1 MRGEFGDGAR
11 HRRREHQCLPVRR
24 KLGDDFADIVNEAHV
39 EHAIGF
45 IQDETLDFAEA
56 KRIAF
61 DQIEEPAGR
70 GDQDVD
76 AVGK

>member
-1 MRGEFGDGAR
+1 M
-11 HRRREHQCLPVRR
+11 
-24 KLGDDFADIVNEAHV
+24 NEAHV

-45 IQDETLDFAEA
+45 IQDETLDLAEA

-76 AVGK
+76 AVGE